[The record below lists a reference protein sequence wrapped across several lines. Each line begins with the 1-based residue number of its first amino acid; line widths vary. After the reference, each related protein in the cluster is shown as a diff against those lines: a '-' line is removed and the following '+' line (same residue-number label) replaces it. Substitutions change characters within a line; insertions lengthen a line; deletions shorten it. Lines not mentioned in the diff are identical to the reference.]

1 MEKKKL
7 IWVLM
12 AIGTLMGSTIGDSMA
27 GSMFSMSG
35 VFWSTV
41 LGGLGIYF
49 GMKYG
54 EY

>member
-12 AIGTLMGSTIGDSMA
+12 TIGTIVGSTIGDSMA

-41 LGGLGIYF
+41 LGVAGIYLGF
-49 GMKYG
+49 KYG
-54 EY
+54 L